1 MPRKPNPEV
10 TDLENPEADENWFAK
25 ARPAKD
31 VLASLVGEVNAS
43 ELLKPK
49 RGRPPLQSTKRH
61 INLRIDEDIVQAFQE
76 SGQGWQTRMNLALR
90 EWLNTQASSQ

>member
-10 TDLENPEADENWFAK
+10 TDSENPEADENWFGK
-25 ARPAKD
+25 A
-31 VLASLVGEVNAS
+31 NAS

-49 RGRPPLQSTKRH
+49 RGRPPLQRTKRH

-90 EWLNTQASSQ
+90 EWLNTQASSN